1 MNLTRESKNRSVDGK
16 GETWWT
22 SLNEQQRTI
31 ISNVAIGLGISA
43 IAAGVFYFGVKLYKK
58 QVANLEEN
66 KSFGADKH
74 ATWAKQIKNA
84 FVNNGWWGTDEVLL
98 RNTLRE
104 IPSKEDII
112 IVRKSYKKQ
121 FGSNMM
127 TDLTDELKQTEYD
140 EMLAIV
146 NSKPEKRKDVGK
158 QQGYDTYS
166 WAKRIN
172 AAINYNWL
180 GFGWGTDEEA
190 IKAVFMDMPTKRA
203 FAQTATAY
211 QKLYGTN
218 MKADLK
224 ADMDDLN
231 TYLKIIWAKP
241 EK

>member
-1 MNLTRESKNRSVDGK
+1 MNLTRRSKNQGVDAK
-16 GETWWT
+16 KSWWS
-22 SLNEQQRTI
+22 SLNEQQRKL
-31 ISNVAIGLGISA
+31 ISNVAIGLGISVV
-43 IAAGVFYFGVKLYKK
+43 AAGVIFFGVKFYKK
-58 QVANLEEN
+58 QVANFEEN

-84 FVNNGWWGTDEVLL
+84 FDNNGWWGTDEVLL

-104 IPSKEDII
+104 IPSMEDVIK
-112 IVRKSYKKQ
+112 VRKSYKKQ
-121 FGSNMM
+121 FDSNMM
-127 TDLTDELKQTEYD
+127 TVLTDELKQTEYD

-146 NSKPEKRKDVGK
+146 NAKPKRRKDVGK
-158 QQGYDTYS
+158 QQGYDVKS

-190 IKAVFMDMPTKRA
+190 IKAVFMDMPTKKAYWETKR
-203 FAQTATAY
+203 AY
-211 QKLYGTN
+211 QKLYGTD
-218 MKADLK
+218 MKEDLQ

-231 TYLKIIWAKP
+231 AYLKIIWAKP